1 MSMRAADDGG
11 NCPGPYR
18 DDNEYVTGA
27 QISGSRAEE
36 MLKETA
42 EEMLKEADSE
52 YDQTEN

>member
-1 MSMRAADDGG
+1 MRAADDGG

-18 DDNEYVTGA
+18 DDNEFVTGA

-36 MLKETA
+36 MLKE
-42 EEMLKEADSE
+42 ADSE